1 MDLKNIA
8 VVGAGIIGIFYMH
21 KNGGLESYGY
31 FLRKKAIFLLF
42 VSGLSTALEI
52 QKRITDTKV
61 CIINLSPR
69 TNYYLLYN

>member
-1 MDLKNIA
+1 MDLKNVA
-8 VVGAGIIGIFYMH
+8 VVGAGIIGILYMH
-21 KNGGLESYGY
+21 KNGRLQSYGY

-61 CIINLSPR
+61 CIINLSRR